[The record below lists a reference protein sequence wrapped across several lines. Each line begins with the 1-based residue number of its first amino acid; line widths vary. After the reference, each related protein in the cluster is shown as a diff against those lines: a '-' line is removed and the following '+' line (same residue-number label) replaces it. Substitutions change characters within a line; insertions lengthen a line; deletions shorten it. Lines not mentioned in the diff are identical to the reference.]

1 MLQGNLVIN
10 NSSGTVK
17 RYKYIA
23 GHNGV
28 EGTQTSAT
36 YFDRSGIGVFGKI
49 SFMQYQ
55 QIKNYK
61 DLRKK

>member
-28 EGTQTSAT
+28 EGTQTSVT
-36 YFDRSGIGVFGKI
+36 YFDRSGIGVFWENI
-49 SFMQYQ
+49 IYAVPT
-55 QIKNYK
+55 N
-61 DLRKK
+61 